1 MSGIFNSIV
10 GWLSVFF
17 NMLHSYIGIVIPDNN
32 LSYGLAIIL
41 FTFIIRL
48 LLLPLNIKQMRST
61 KRMNEVQPEIKKLQ
75 TKYKSDPTK
84 QNEELMKLYKEKG
97 INPLGGCLPLLIQMP
112 ILMALYWV
120 FMGLKGIDGVRF
132 LWISNLAKPD
142 NWFILPILSGATT
155 YLSSAMMAPKEG
167 DQAKQMS
174 TMNIGMSIFLVVMSW
189 RMQASLVLYWV
200 FNNLFQV
207 GQVYLLKIIDK
218 KPEEEEV

>member
-1 MSGIFNSIV
+1 MSGIFNGIV
-10 GWLSVFF
+10 QWLAKFF
-17 NMLHSYIGIVIPDNN
+17 DLLQSYIYVVIPNKN
-32 LSYGLAIIL
+32 ITYGLSIIL

-48 LLLPLNIKQMRST
+48 ILLPLNIKQMRST

-75 TKYKSDPTK
+75 TKYKNDPTK

-97 INPLGGCLPLLIQMP
+97 INPMGGCLPLLIQMP

-120 FMGLKGIDGVRF
+120 FMGLKGINGVSF

-142 NWFILPILSGATT
+142 NLFILPILSGATT
-155 YLSSAMMAPKEG
+155 YLSSAMMAPKDG

-189 RMQASLVLYWV
+189 PMQASLVLYWV

-207 GQVYLLKIIDK
+207 GQVFLLKVIDK
-218 KPEEEEV
+218 KPEEEEA